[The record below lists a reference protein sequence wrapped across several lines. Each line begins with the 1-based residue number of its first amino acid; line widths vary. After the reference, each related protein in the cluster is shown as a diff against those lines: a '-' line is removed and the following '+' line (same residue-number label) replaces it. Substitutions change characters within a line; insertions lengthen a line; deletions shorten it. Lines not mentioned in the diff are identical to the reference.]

1 MTRQLRIAADGF
13 MDLSD
18 RRRVKTPGARDAGVE
33 AMPVGEAISFLLSHS
48 FPGHRRVARPLSE
61 SDRKNI
67 RLALWA
73 DSVQVR
79 MTYVDRVWRNITDP
93 VPPPADMSQ
102 PELVQV
108 IQYGVWAYP
117 LYLDGNVTRVI
128 PHGGLPMPEV
138 QGAQRLDYAELHEQ
152 LQSA

>member
-1 MTRQLRIAADGF
+1 MRRELRIAADGF

-18 RRRVKTPGARDAGVE
+18 RRRVRTPGTRDTGVD
-33 AMPVGEAISFLLSHS
+33 AMPVGEALSFLLSHS
-48 FPGHRRVARPLSE
+48 FPGHRRVVRPLSE
-61 SDRKNI
+61 TDRKNI

-93 VPPPADMSQ
+93 LPPPNDPSR

-117 LYLDGNVTRVI
+117 LYLDGHVTRVI

-138 QGAQRLDYAELHEQ
+138 HSHQRLDYAELQEQ
-152 LQSA
+152 LKSA

>member
-1 MTRQLRIAADGF
+1 MRRELRIAADGF

-18 RRRVKTPGARDAGVE
+18 RRRVRTPGTKDTGVE
-33 AMPVGEAISFLLSHS
+33 PMPDGEALSFLLSHS
-48 FPGHRRVARPLSE
+48 FPGHRRIVRSMSE

-79 MTYVDRVWRNITDP
+79 MTYVDRVWRNITEPVLPPRDP
-93 VPPPADMSQ
+93 TR

-108 IQYGVWAYP
+108 IHYGVWAYP
-117 LYLDGNVTRVI
+117 LYLDGHVTRVI
-128 PHGGLPMPEV
+128 PHGGLPMPEANV
-138 QGAQRLDYAELHEQ
+138 QQRLDYSELQ
-152 LQSA
+152 LKSA

>member
-1 MTRQLRIAADGF
+1 MRRELRIAADGF

-18 RRRVKTPGARDAGVE
+18 RRRVKTPGAKGAGVDP
-33 AMPVGEAISFLLSHS
+33 MPEGEALSFLLSHS
-48 FPGHRRVARPLSE
+48 FPGHRRIVRPLSE
-61 SDRKNI
+61 SDRRNV

-79 MTYVDRVWRNITDP
+79 MGYVDRVWRNITEPVLPPLDP
-93 VPPPADMSQ
+93 TT

-108 IQYGVWAYP
+108 IRYGGVWAYP
-117 LYLDGNVTRVI
+117 LYLDGEFTRVI

-138 QGAQRLDYAELHEQ
+138 DGHRYVDYANLR
-152 LQSA
+152 LKSA